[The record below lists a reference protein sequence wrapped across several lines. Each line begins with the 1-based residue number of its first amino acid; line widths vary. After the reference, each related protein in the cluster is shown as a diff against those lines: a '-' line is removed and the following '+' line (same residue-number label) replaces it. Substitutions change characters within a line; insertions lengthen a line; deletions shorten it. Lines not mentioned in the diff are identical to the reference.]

1 MRRICVLLLT
11 ATLLFTSCKKEERKL
26 AIGDWLGEMEVS
38 ESQFLPF
45 NFTLSL
51 NDDGKYIMEMRNGE
65 EVIQVDEIKT
75 DGDSLYIRMPIF
87 EGHLSGTFTEH
98 GMQGNFIEEGKERSV
113 PFRASHGEKERF
125 KVDKDATVN
134 ISGIWETY
142 FNVNTEG
149 EYPAKGIFMQN
160 GNKVKGTFRTKTG
173 DYRYLDGVV
182 TGDSLKLS
190 AFDGSHVF
198 LFMAQVTD
206 STLDGT
212 FYSGRHSV
220 QEFLGA
226 RNEAFELPDVDSLT
240 YLREGY
246 DKFNFSF
253 PDTSGKMVSL
263 SDPQFKGKPVLVQI
277 MGTWCTNCLDETRF
291 YVDFLEKNPHM
302 NVELVA
308 LAFEYAKT
316 KEKAFEGITRLK
328 DRTGVDYPI
337 LLAQYGTS
345 NKQKANEKLP
355 MLNHIISYP
364 TTIYIDKN
372 GRVKK
377 IHTGFNGPAT
387 GEKYEQFKKQFAET
401 LQELTQEESKISA
414 D

>member
-1 MRRICVLLLT
+1 MRRICVLLL
-11 ATLLFTSCKKEERKL
+11 AVALLIASCEKEEKKL
-26 AIGDWLGEMEVS
+26 ALGDWLAKMEVS
-38 ESQFLPF
+38 DSQKLPF

-51 NDDGKYIMEMRNGE
+51 DEDGEYVMKMYNAE
-65 EVIQVDEIKT
+65 EEITVDEIT
-75 DGDSLYIRMPIF
+75 IDGDSLHIRMPIF
-87 EGHLSGTFTEH
+87 DGHFTGTFTET
-98 GMQGNFIEEGKERSV
+98 GMQGNFIEESKERSV
-113 PFRASHGEKERF
+113 PFSAVHGKKDRF
-125 KVDKDATVN
+125 EVTEDATVN

-142 FNVNTEG
+142 FDINTQN

-160 GNKVKGTFRTKTG
+160 GNKLKGTFRTKTG

-182 TGDSLKLS
+182 TGDSMKLS
-190 AFDGSHVF
+190 AFDGSHVY

-212 FYSGRHSV
+212 FYSGRHAV

-226 RNEAFELPDVDSLT
+226 RNEAFELPDADSLT

-246 DKFNFSF
+246 DKFDFSF
-253 PDTSGKMVSL
+253 PDPSGKMVSL
-263 SDPQFKGKPVLVQI
+263 SDPQFKDKVVLVQI

-291 YVDFLEKNPHM
+291 YVDFMEKNPDL
-302 NVELVA
+302 NLELVA

-316 KEKAFEGITRLK
+316 QEKAFEGISRLK
-328 DRTGVDYPI
+328 DRTGADYPI

-355 MLNHIISYP
+355 MLNHILSYP

-372 GRVKK
+372 GEVKK

-401 LQELTQEESKISA
+401 IQELTRGES
-414 D
+414 

>member
-1 MRRICVLLLT
+1 MRRISVLLLT
-11 ATLLFTSCKKEERKL
+11 VALLIASCKKEGKKL
-26 AIGDWLGEMEVS
+26 ALGDWLAKMEVS
-38 ESQFLPF
+38 DSQKLPF

-51 NDDGKYIMEMRNGE
+51 DEDGEYIMKMYNAE
-65 EVIQVDEIKT
+65 EEITVDEIT
-75 DGDSLYIRMPIF
+75 IEGDSLHIRMPIF
-87 EGHLSGTFTEH
+87 DGHFTGTFTETQ
-98 GMQGNFIEEGKERSV
+98 MQGDFIEESKGRSV
-113 PFRASHGEKERF
+113 PFSAVHGKKDRF
-125 KVDKDATVN
+125 EVTEDATVN

-142 FNVNTEG
+142 FDINTQN

-160 GNKVKGTFRTKTG
+160 GNRLKGTFRTKTG

-182 TGDSLKLS
+182 TGDSMKLS
-190 AFDGSHVF
+190 AFDGSHVY

-212 FYSGRHSV
+212 FYSGRHAV
-220 QEFLGA
+220 QEFLGV
-226 RNEAFELPDVDSLT
+226 RNEAFELPDADSLT

-246 DKFNFSF
+246 DKFDFSF
-253 PDTSGKMVSL
+253 PDPSGKMVSL
-263 SDPQFKGKPVLVQI
+263 SDPQFKDKVVLVQI

-291 YVDFLEKNPHM
+291 YVAFMKKNPDL
-302 NVELVA
+302 NLELVA

-316 KEKAFEGITRLK
+316 QEKAFEGISRLK
-328 DRTGVDYPI
+328 ERTGADYPI

-355 MLNHIISYP
+355 MLNHILSYP

-372 GRVKK
+372 GEVKK

-401 LQELTQEESKISA
+401 ILELTRGEN
-414 D
+414 

>member
-1 MRRICVLLLT
+1 MRRICVLLL
-11 ATLLFTSCKKEERKL
+11 AVALLIASCEKEEKKL
-26 AIGDWLGEMEVS
+26 ALGDWLAKMEVS
-38 ESQFLPF
+38 DSQKLPF

-51 NDDGKYIMEMRNGE
+51 DEDGEYVMKMYNAE
-65 EVIQVDEIKT
+65 EEITVDEIT
-75 DGDSLYIRMPIF
+75 IDGDSLHIRMPIF
-87 EGHLSGTFTEH
+87 DGHFTGTFTET
-98 GMQGNFIEEGKERSV
+98 GMQGNFIEESKERSV
-113 PFRASHGEKERF
+113 PFSAVHGKKDRF
-125 KVDKDATVN
+125 EVTEDATVN

-142 FNVNTEG
+142 FDINTQN

-160 GNKVKGTFRTKTG
+160 GNKLKGTFRTKTG

-182 TGDSLKLS
+182 TEDSMKLS
-190 AFDGSHVF
+190 AFDGSHVY

-212 FYSGRHSV
+212 FYSGRHAV

-226 RNEAFELPDVDSLT
+226 RNEAFELPDADSLT

-246 DKFNFSF
+246 DKFDFSF
-253 PDTSGKMVSL
+253 PDPSGKMVSL
-263 SDPQFKGKPVLVQI
+263 SDPQFKDKVVLVQI

-291 YVDFLEKNPHM
+291 YVDFMEKNPDL
-302 NVELVA
+302 NLELVA

-316 KEKAFEGITRLK
+316 QEKAFEGISRLK
-328 DRTGVDYPI
+328 DRTGADYPI

-355 MLNHIISYP
+355 MLNHILSYP

-372 GRVKK
+372 GEVKK

-401 LQELTQEESKISA
+401 IQELTRGES
-414 D
+414 